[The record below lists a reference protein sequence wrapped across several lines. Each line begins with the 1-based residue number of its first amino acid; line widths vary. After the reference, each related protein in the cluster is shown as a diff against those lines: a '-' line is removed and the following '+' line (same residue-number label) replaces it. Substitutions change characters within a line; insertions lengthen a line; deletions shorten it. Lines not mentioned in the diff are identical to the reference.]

1 MTPRRPLTAEAGR
14 LPRVLLAV
22 MALPGVPLAAFSLPV
37 YVHIPAF
44 YAVDLGLGVAGV
56 GLVLLLARSWDVVT
70 DPVIGWLSDR
80 TRGRFGR
87 RRPWIAAGAPL
98 TLLATWLLFVPPDG
112 VGLAYLGL
120 TTVLL
125 YLGWTMVIV
134 PYTSWGAEITLD
146 YHQRS
151 RITAWREGAVIIGT
165 VLAAGLFALPSAAER
180 AVALELLAIAI
191 LVLLPIALIVILA
204 RVPDPQVQQAT
215 PLSFRKGAA
224 LLLENRPFAR
234 LLAAWLLNGI
244 ANGLPASLFVLYVE
258 NRLASPDKS
267 GLLLLAYFMCGIA
280 GLPLWLALSRRWS
293 KHRAW
298 CVAMIWTSAFFAWAP
313 TLGPGD
319 AWLFLGVCIATGLGL
334 GADLALPPSMQ
345 ADVVDLDTAR
355 GGGKRTGLYFSLWGM
370 ATKLS
375 LALAV
380 GLAFPLLGWAGFDAT
395 ADKLATQGTLTLA
408 LLYGGAPVLFKI
420 AAIALIWRHP
430 VDRAA
435 QEKIRGEIEGAI

>member
-70 DPVIGWLSDR
+70 DPVIGCLSDR

-112 VGLAYLGL
+112 VGLAYLGV

-134 PYTSWGAEITLD
+134 PYTSWGAEITPD

-191 LVLLPIALIVILA
+191 LVLLPIALIVVLIG
-204 RVPDPQVQQAT
+204 VPDQQVQHA
-215 PLSFRKGAA
+215 PALSFRKGAA
-224 LLLENRPFAR
+224 LLVENRPFAR

-258 NRLASPDKS
+258 NRLVSSDKS
-267 GLLLLAYFMCGIA
+267 GLLLLAYFVCGIA

-319 AWLFLGVCIATGLGL
+319 AWLFLGVCVATGLGL

-395 ADKLATQGTLTLA
+395 ADNLATQGTLTLA
-408 LLYGGAPVLFKI
+408 LLSGGAAVLFKI
-420 AAIALIWRHP
+420 AAIALVWRHP
-430 VDRAA
+430 VDRSA
-435 QEKIRGEIEGAI
+435 QERIRGEIEGAI